1 MFEHITLDIILL
13 LMLYAVGATVSAMAC
28 VYLLLRRCNA
38 FTRRISTPKRLR
50 RWTAAFFGIVA
61 LGHLWYLPGTMM
73 ADGDAATLW
82 MLIGALLDCL
92 LTVPLAIVVLLC
104 MLQDRKR
111 PLWIAWLITAPL
123 IILSAVSVGMRSYA
137 LVQWMQGYFLLMA
150 VGFTAYMVR
159 AVRQYGR
166 WLRDNY
172 ADLEH
177 KEVWQSLLVLAVI
190 MLLFC
195 YYVVGYGSITYEFI
209 VQVCGI
215 ALVAYLLWRVETLQ
229 DLSFQPMADGDI
241 ALAEAQRAAAEA
253 AEAAAEA
260 DDDTL
265 DGDGDA
271 LDGDG
276 GRPQPAEGLSEAVIQ
291 EIGKLLHDRCE
302 GNKLYLQTDL
312 TSVQLAQAL
321 GTNRTYLGM
330 YFSSQG
336 TTYNA
341 YINTLR
347 INYFIELFRQA
358 SAAAEGQSI
367 QAKQLANRSGYRS
380 YRTFSVAFKQ
390 RTGQSVKDWIAEQEK
405 SAFYAKQVDEEM
417 DKLWESGQ
425 FDQKKLD
432 ELRGQHLRTPYK

>member
-1 MFEHITLDIILL
+1 MYEQILEDAIFV
-13 LMLYAVGATVSAMAC
+13 MLYAVVTVLAALGC
-28 VYLLLRRCNA
+28 VYLLFRQGNA
-38 FTRRISTPKRLR
+38 FAADVTPPLRLR
-50 RWTAAFFGIVA
+50 RWAAAFLAVIA
-61 LGHLWYLPGTMM
+61 LGHVWYLPAMVSSSSETVER
-73 ADGDAATLW
+73 W
-82 MLIGALLDCL
+82 MLIGGLLDCL
-92 LTVPLAIVVLLC
+92 LTIPLALIVMLC
-104 MLQDRKR
+104 MLQDKRR
-111 PLWIAWLITAPL
+111 PLWPVWVAMVPLVIMMGVNIAN
-123 IILSAVSVGMRSYA
+123 RSDA
-137 LVQWMQGYFLLMA
+137 LLPWMQGYFLLA
-150 VGFTAYMVR
+150 VIGFTVYMVR
-159 AVRQYGR
+159 EVQRYGR

-172 ADLEH
+172 ADLKH

-190 MLLFC
+190 MFLFV
-195 YYVVGYGSITYEFI
+195 YYVMGYGSITYEYI
-209 VQVCGI
+209 IQICGLLLI
-215 ALVAYLLWRVETLQ
+215 GHLLWRVETLQ

-253 AEAAAEA
+253 DDEA
-260 DDDTL
+260 DD
-265 DGDGDA
+265 DA

-330 YFSSQG
+330 YFSSQS

-358 SAAAEGQSI
+358 SAAAESQSI
-367 QAKQLANRSGYRS
+367 QAKQLAARSSYRS

-390 RTGQSVKDWIAEQEK
+390 RTGQSVTEWMN
-405 SAFYAKQVDEEM
+405 EE
-417 DKLWESGQ
+417 GA
-425 FDQKKLD
+425 
-432 ELRGQHLRTPYK
+432 